1 MSKKGLINCKNILF
15 KGFAFFL
22 LLLSACNTGTQKKNT
37 NEQKVVLQS
46 AQGFLTGK
54 IYPRVKEL
62 NNTNFSY
69 TLYLPKSYTPDKTY
83 PVIFFFDA
91 HARGWLPIKK
101 YHQLADS
108 MEYILAASN
117 DSQNGQS
124 TVKRNKII
132 YAFMADVEQRFHVNN
147 QRIYTAGFSGGAR
160 IAAGIGLFNKSIA
173 GVIGCAAGNPQTSKK
188 GRTDL
193 TMVEIVGNK
202 DFNRIEMI
210 LLEQKLELVHQP
222 HQLLI
227 FDGKHD
233 WPPKK
238 AMQQAL
244 LFLETDAMRRKL
256 ITPNDSLIKQLQ
268 IRLNNERKAINPDKQ
283 PLARFES
290 DKKLVAFLHELTPVE
305 SYRKEMEHLSRL
317 PLFQHQ
323 KTNRQRLLQNEQKS
337 QQTLVSALGAKD
349 VTWWEKEISRL
360 YNNKKTANNTETKLM
375 NIRLLNYLSLMSYL
389 YADANLRQGNPQGA
403 TKFLMIYKKVDPTN
417 PEVYFLQAQ
426 QKAMLGTPAT
436 KILKLLNKS
445 VQLGFD
451 APMRIKDFAKA
462 AALPDSSDL
471 QKIINL
477 AYKNLHES
485 QAF

>member
-1 MSKKGLINCKNILF
+1 MSKKRLINCKNILF

-22 LLLSACNTGTQKKNT
+22 LILSACNTGVQKKT
-37 NEQKVVLQS
+37 NEQKVALQP
-46 AQGFLTGK
+46 AQNFLAGK

-62 NNTNFSY
+62 NKTSFSY
-69 TLYLPKSYTPDKTY
+69 ALYLPKGYTPDKTY

-108 MEYILAASN
+108 MKYILAASN

-124 TVKRNKII
+124 TAKRNKII
-132 YAFMADVEQRFHVNN
+132 YAFMADVEQRFHVDN

-160 IAAGIGLFNKSIA
+160 IAAGIGLFNKNIA
-173 GVIGCAAGNPQTSKK
+173 GVIGCAAGNPQTLKT

-202 DFNRIEMI
+202 DFNYLEML
-210 LLEQKLELVHQP
+210 LLEQKLESAHQP

-238 AMQQAL
+238 VMQQAF

-256 ITPNDSLIKQLQ
+256 ITSNDSLIKQLQ
-268 IRLNNERKAINPDKQ
+268 TRLNNKRKAINPAKQ

-337 QQTLVSALGAKD
+337 QQTLASALGAKD
-349 VTWWEKEISRL
+349 VTWWKKEIAQL
-360 YNNKKTANNTETKLM
+360 YNNKKPAKNSETKLM
-375 NIRLLNYLSLMSYL
+375 NVRLLNYLSLMSYL

-403 TKFLMIYKKVDPTN
+403 AKFLMIYKKVDPTN
-417 PEVYFLQAQ
+417 PEVYFLRAKQR
-426 QKAMLGTPAT
+426 AMLGASS
-436 KILKLLNKS
+436 KEILNLLNKS
-445 VQLGFD
+445 VQLGFN
-451 APMRIKDFAKA
+451 APMRIKHFAKA
-462 AALPDSSDL
+462 AALPDSSDF
-471 QKIINL
+471 QKILNL
-477 AYKNLHES
+477 AYKNLHKL